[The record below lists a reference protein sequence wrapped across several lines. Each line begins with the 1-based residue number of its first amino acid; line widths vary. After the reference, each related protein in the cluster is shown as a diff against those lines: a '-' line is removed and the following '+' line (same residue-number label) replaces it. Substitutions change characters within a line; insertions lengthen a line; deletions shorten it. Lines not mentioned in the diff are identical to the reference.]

1 MISRLKSLINT
12 SLFYSK
18 DEYEKERL
26 VEMQN
31 VLTELIKTYATNLSE
46 TEIKRYF
53 ASDVGYVTPKV
64 DIRAVIFND
73 KEELLL
79 VQEKSDGR
87 WALPG
92 GWADVGYSPSE
103 IAEKEAFEEAGI
115 NVTAQKLIK
124 IVDKAKH
131 PYPKSLEY
139 VYKFFILCEA
149 ENFEVKIGLETS
161 AVAFVKF
168 SEIKSKYSLSL
179 ERNNE
184 DDIQELFDFYHNPW
198 ELTQFD

>member
-168 SEIKSKYSLSL
+168 SEIKSKYSLTL